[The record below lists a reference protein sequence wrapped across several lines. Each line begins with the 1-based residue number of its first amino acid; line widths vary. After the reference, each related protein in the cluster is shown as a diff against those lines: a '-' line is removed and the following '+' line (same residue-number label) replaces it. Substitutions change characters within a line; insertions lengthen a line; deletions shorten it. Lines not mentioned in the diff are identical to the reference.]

1 MSGGIRSSSRESKAP
16 KKDYTDVTQPQGL
29 QGLVKRQQLESQDE
43 SENVNGRS
51 QNGNGRNRK
60 QTQRLL
66 NQPPTKQQGSRPCK
80 GCGETSGCMI
90 NECLRLSKYLKEGII
105 YKKNTNHNHNHN
117 Q

>member
-16 KKDYTDVTQPQGL
+16 KKDYMDVTQS
-29 QGLVKRQQLESQDE
+29 QGLVKRQQLDESQ
-43 SENVNGRS
+43 NGKGRS
-51 QNGNGRNRK
+51 QRDRK
-60 QTQRLL
+60 QTERFS
-66 NQPPTKQQGSRPCK
+66 NQPERKQQGSRPCK